1 MACSIKIFILFFII
15 FSFPSNAFSE
25 NMLLLGSDKG
35 PLFHSRSHQLF
46 KKTATKP
53 RKNFEISNNSKGS
66 KNVRVIVRLRKD
78 ISAGEAPH
86 NINMDREN
94 RAETFKRLRKQ
105 TERQHTELA
114 DFLKKKRFMSFPKHR
129 LHQHDRAVRKSA
141 PESNSRGLWIAN
153 CLAMTLTPE
162 EIQQLNEHPEV
173 IEVVKN
179 TILSIPP
186 LKSEAT
192 GIPDDAGDLWN
203 HSIIGVDTARV
214 FGLDGTGIRI
224 GHLDTGINPDHPE
237 FGGKLI
243 AWAEFDAEGE
253 KVESLPYESHYLG
266 HGTHVASVMV
276 GETTGVAPGAD
287 LISALV
293 LPDGCGTLEQVLSG
307 MQWILDPD
315 NDPETDDGA
324 QIVNMSW
331 GMAETSPVLNEGVA
345 NMIDAGVLPVCAIG
359 NSGAGLTYS
368 PANVPAAVG
377 VGAVDETDSVA
388 SFSGGG
394 IVWWD
399 GSYVI
404 KPDITAPGV
413 SILGLGVDG
422 EYQSLSGTSL
432 AAPHVAG
439 VAALLLQYNSELS
452 LFQMKRFL
460 LRTSLDLGKQGQDGR
475 YGHGRLD
482 LSSALDFIDHYTPR
496 LGSADLVLERR
507 ETSYGIPCLG
517 YETYFSDGE
526 NRFLS
531 EEITSLFVFLGSHES
546 TFKTLGS
553 ADVNG
558 DRFSDMVISQTSRLD
573 SNEYLVE
580 FKVYL
585 SLDSGG
591 FSDTAETWYSY
602 ISSFPDGYEFIALAD
617 VHGDG
622 KSDLILCEREEFQT
636 GEKLHLLVMAS
647 NGRDAFQASAEDWAT
662 IYTNY
667 YYKVDVDVGDVNGDG
682 KADLVFGKG
691 YDPPYGGFHPVYYYV
706 GLSDGMTFG
715 SFSSWTTLFSSR
727 VTGKP
732 EYLCMSDVD
741 GDGADDLIF
750 SAEAY
755 YYSSPDSRS
764 IYVCLSNGRSR
775 FLSKQLWAGI
785 DWGENTHLETVAD
798 VNGDNAGDLI
808 LTRLDTTSNL
818 WSFEVWLSNGQ
829 SRFIESELPWL
840 NLDESWL
847 RGVPK
852 IAGIANAG
860 LGNWPNTFN

>member
-1 MACSIKIFILFFII
+1 M
-15 FSFPSNAFSE
+15 
-25 NMLLLGSDKG
+25 
-35 PLFHSRSHQLF
+35 
-46 KKTATKP
+46 
-53 RKNFEISNNSKGS
+53 
-66 KNVRVIVRLRKD
+66 
-78 ISAGEAPH
+78 
-86 NINMDREN
+86 
-94 RAETFKRLRKQ
+94 
-105 TERQHTELA
+105 
-114 DFLKKKRFMSFPKHR
+114 
-129 LHQHDRAVRKSA
+129 
-141 PESNSRGLWIAN
+141 
-153 CLAMTLTPE
+153 
-162 EIQQLNEHPEV
+162 
-173 IEVVKN
+173 
-179 TILSIPP
+179 
-186 LKSEAT
+186 
-192 GIPDDAGDLWN
+192 
-203 HSIIGVDTARV
+203 
-214 FGLDGTGIRI
+214 
-224 GHLDTGINPDHPE
+224 
-237 FGGKLI
+237 
-243 AWAEFDAEGE
+243 
-253 KVESLPYESHYLG
+253 
-266 HGTHVASVMV
+266 ASVMV
-276 GETTGVAPGAD
+276 GETTGVAPGAG

-293 LPDGCGTLEQVLSG
+293 LPSGSGTLEQVLSG
-307 MQWILDPD
+307 MQWVLDPD

-324 QIVNMSW
+324 QVINMSW
-331 GMAETSPVLNEGVA
+331 GMQGTSSVLNEAVT
-345 NMIDAGVLPVCAIG
+345 NMTNAGALPVCAIG
-359 NSGAGLTYS
+359 NSGCGLTYS
-368 PANVPAAVG
+368 PADAPAAVG
-377 VGAVDETDSVA
+377 VGAVDETDGVA

-460 LRTSLDLGKQGQDGR
+460 LRTSLDLGKQGQDER

-507 ETSYGIPCLG
+507 ETSYGFPCLG

-531 EEITSLFVFLGSHES
+531 EEVMSLFVFLGSHES

-558 DRFSDMVISQTSRLD
+558 DRFSDLVISQTSRLD

-580 FKVYL
+580 YKVYL

-602 ISSFPDGYEFIALAD
+602 ISPFPDGYEFIALAD

-622 KSDLILCEREEFQT
+622 KSDLILCEREELQT

-662 IYTNY
+662 IYASR
-667 YYKVDVDVGDVNGDG
+667 YYKVEVDVGDVNGNG

-691 YDPPYGGFHPVYYYV
+691 YDPPYGGFYPVYYYV

-715 SFSSWTTLFSSR
+715 SFSSWITLFSSR

-732 EYLCMSDVD
+732 EYLCMSDVN
-741 GDGADDLIF
+741 GDGADDLLF

-764 IYVCLSNGRSR
+764 IYVCLSNGRSW

-785 DWGENTHLETVAD
+785 DWGENTQLETVAD
-798 VNGDNAGDLI
+798 VNGDKAGDLI
-808 LTRLDTTSNL
+808 VTRLETTSDHR
-818 WSFEVWLSNGQ
+818 SFEVWLSNGQ

-840 NLDESWL
+840 RLNESWL
-847 RGVPK
+847 QGIPK
-852 IAGIANAG
+852 IAGVANAG
-860 LGNWPNTFN
+860 LGNNWSNTFN

>member
-1 MACSIKIFILFFII
+1 M
-15 FSFPSNAFSE
+15 SF
-25 NMLLLGSDKG
+25 GSDEG
-35 PLFHSRSHQLF
+35 PLFHSQSHQLS
-46 KKTATKP
+46 KETAAKP
-53 RKNFEISNNSKGS
+53 SGNLEISNNSKGS
-66 KNVRVIVRLRKD
+66 KNVRVIVRLRNNLSKKAAHKIIRKD
-78 ISAGEAPH
+78 RG
-86 NINMDREN
+86 
-94 RAETFKRLRKQ
+94 TFFKRLRK
-105 TERQHTELA
+105 HT
-114 DFLKKKRFMSFPKHR
+114 KRHQAEITDYLEEKR
-129 LHQHDRAVRKSA
+129 LMF
-141 PESNSRGLWIAN
+141 SRGPSPSLNVRSLWIAN
-153 CLAMTLTPE
+153 SFAITADPHEIE
-162 EIQQLNEHPEV
+162 ELRRHPDVMEV
-173 IEVVKN
+173 LEN
-179 TILSIPP
+179 FILSLPP
-186 LKSEAT
+186 VTKEST
-192 GIPDDAGDLWN
+192 DDPGVPVDLWN
-203 HSIIGVDTARV
+203 HRVIGVDAARV
-214 FGLDGTGIRI
+214 LGLDGTGIRI
-224 GHLDTGINPDHPE
+224 GHLDTGINLDHPDL
-237 FGGKLI
+237 GGKLI
-243 AWAEFDAEGE
+243 AWAEFDTEGE
-253 KVESLPYESHYLG
+253 KVEGPPYESHYLG

-276 GETTGVAPGAD
+276 GETTGVAPGAE

-293 LPDGCGTLEQVLSG
+293 LPDGRGTLEQVLSG
-307 MQWILDPD
+307 MQWVLDPD
-315 NDPETDDGA
+315 KDPETDDGA

-331 GMAETSPVLNEGVA
+331 GMAGMSHVLNEAMG

-359 NSGAGLTYS
+359 NSGIGLTYS

-399 GSYVI
+399 DSSVI

-413 SILGLGVDG
+413 SILGLGNDG

-439 VAALLLQYNSELS
+439 VAALLLQNNTELN

-460 LRTSLDLGKQGQDGR
+460 LRTSLDLGKPGQNIR

-482 LSSALDFIDHYTPR
+482 ISSALDFIDHYTPR

-507 ETSYGIPCLG
+507 ETSYGFPCLG

-531 EEITSLFVFLGSHES
+531 EEVMSLFVFLGSHES

-558 DRFSDMVISQTSRLD
+558 DRFSDLVISQTSRLD

-580 FKVYL
+580 YKVYL

-602 ISSFPDGYEFIALAD
+602 ISPFPDGYEFIALAD

-622 KSDLILCEREEFQT
+622 KSDLILCEREELQT

-647 NGRDAFQASAEDWAT
+647 NGRDAFQASAENWAT
-662 IYTNY
+662 IYASR
-667 YYKVDVDVGDVNGDG
+667 YYKVEVDVGDVNGNG
-682 KADLVFGKG
+682 KADLVFGKS
-691 YDPPYGGFHPVYYYV
+691 YDPPYGGYYPVYYYV

-715 SFSSWTTLFSSR
+715 SFSSWITLFSSR

-732 EYLCMSDVD
+732 EYLCMSDVN
-741 GDGADDLIF
+741 GDGADDLLF

-764 IYVCLSNGRSR
+764 IYVCLSNGRSW

-785 DWGENTHLETVAD
+785 DWGDNTQLETVAD

-808 LTRLDTTSNL
+808 VTRLDTTSDH
-818 WSFEVWLSNGQ
+818 WVFEVWLSNGQ
-829 SRFIESELPWL
+829 SRFTESEVPWL
-840 NLDESWL
+840 ILDESWL
-847 RGVPK
+847 QGAPK
-852 IAGIANAG
+852 IAGTANAG
-860 LGNWPNTFN
+860 LGNWLNTFN

>member
-1 MACSIKIFILFFII
+1 MACLIKIFILYFFII
-15 FSFPSNAFSE
+15 FSFQSSALSGD
-25 NMLLLGSDKG
+25 MSLLASDKG
-35 PLFHSRSHQLF
+35 RLFHSRSHQLS
-46 KKTATKP
+46 KDTATKP
-53 RKNFEISNNSKGS
+53 RGNLEISNNSKGS
-66 KNVRVIVRLRKD
+66 KNVRVIVRLRNNLSKEAARKIIRKD
-78 ISAGEAPH
+78 RGAF
-86 NINMDREN
+86 
-94 RAETFKRLRKQ
+94 FKRLRK
-105 TERQHTELA
+105 HTKRHRAELT
-114 DFLKKKRFMSFPKHR
+114 DYLEEKRFKF
-129 LHQHDRAVRKSA
+129 
-141 PESNSRGLWIAN
+141 SRGPSPSLNARSLWIAN
-153 CLAMTLTPE
+153 SFAITADPQEIE
-162 EIQQLNEHPEV
+162 ELRKHPDVMEV
-173 IEVVKN
+173 HENI
-179 TILSIPP
+179 ILSLPP
-186 LKSEAT
+186 VAKEST
-192 GIPDDAGDLWN
+192 DDPGVPVDLWN
-203 HSIIGVDTARV
+203 HQVIGVDAARV
-214 FGLDGTGIRI
+214 LGIDGTGIRI
-224 GHLDTGINPDHPE
+224 GHLDTGINADHPD

-243 AWAEFDAEGE
+243 AWAEFDADGE
-253 KVESLPYESHYLG
+253 RVESLPYESHYLG
-266 HGTHVASVMV
+266 HGTHVASIMV
-276 GETTGVAPGAD
+276 GETTGVAPGAE

-307 MQWILDPD
+307 MQWVLDPD
-315 NDPETDDGA
+315 DDPDTDDGA
-324 QIVNMSW
+324 QVVNMSW
-331 GMAETSPVLNEGVA
+331 GMEGPSLVLNEAVA

-359 NSGAGLTYS
+359 NSGIGLTYS

-399 GSYVI
+399 DSSVI

-413 SILGLGVDG
+413 SILGLGNDG

-439 VAALLLQYNSELS
+439 VAALLLQNNTELN

-460 LRTSLDLGKQGQDGR
+460 LRTSLDLGKPGQDIR

-482 LSSALDFIDHYTPR
+482 ISSALDFIDHYTPR

-507 ETSYGIPCLG
+507 ETSYGFPCLG

-531 EEITSLFVFLGSHES
+531 EKVMSLFVFLGSHES

-558 DRFSDMVISQTSRLD
+558 DRFSDLVISQTSRLD

-580 FKVYL
+580 YKVYL

-602 ISSFPDGYEFIALAD
+602 ISPFPDGYEFIALAD

-622 KSDLILCEREEFQT
+622 KSDLILCEREELQT

-647 NGRDAFQASAEDWAT
+647 NGRDAFQASAQDWAT
-662 IYTNY
+662 IHDSY
-667 YYKVDVDVGDVNGDG
+667 YYKVEVDVGDVNGDA

-691 YDPPYGGFHPVYYYV
+691 YDPPFGGSYPVYYYV
-706 GLSDGMTFG
+706 GISDGMTFG
-715 SFSSWTTLFSSR
+715 SFYSWLTLFSSS

-732 EYLCMSDVD
+732 EYLCMSDID

-755 YYSSPDSRS
+755 YYPDSRS

-785 DWGENTHLETVAD
+785 DWGENTQLKTVAD

-808 LTRLDTTSNL
+808 VTRLDTTSDH
-818 WSFEVWLSNGQ
+818 WVFEVWMSNSQ
-829 SRFIESELPWL
+829 SRFTKSELPWL

-847 RGVPK
+847 IGTPK
-852 IAGIANAG
+852 IAGAANAG
-860 LGNWPNTFN
+860 LGNWSNTFN